1 MFTGDS
7 GDLVKTLPMHIA
19 TLSPNALHSMMQC
32 SAMVSYINISR
43 RLVRWMRQIGLPR
56 TAMRMRYVRAVHAY
70 HLLDGSCSR
79 SSLIYAMQTL
89 LAGYVSVDEGDH
101 YAQYYR
107 LLREAI
113 QELQELVKQYAENA

>member
-7 GDLVKTLPMHIA
+7 GDLVKTLPMRIA

-89 LAGYVSVDEGDH
+89 LAGWTWVMEGDDPRYDQH
-101 YAQYYR
+101 
-107 LLREAI
+107 LREAVAR
-113 QELQELVKQYAENA
+113 QEQMIRGELGFP